1 MRAVAGADG
10 FIADGL
16 EKITVNILAVIPS
29 EVEESRDVTLGYFC
43 GVSRLRFATL
53 EMTEIL

>member
-1 MRAVAGADG
+1 MRAVAGAD
-10 FIADGL
+10 FTVTNDM
-16 EKITVNILAVIPS
+16 EKTPVNILAVIPS